1 MIKKNF
7 CFTQLF
13 IGINGQSRMYSGGG
27 GGIHPFKFQES
38 NLYHTI
44 EGGKKDI
51 YDIYIEIKEAEKIS
65 LSIVDIETS
74 LLSTYN
80 SQIKY
85 INRCIEILIKLHNKT
100 IITAFKSPEDFDYY
114 PLVQNSIK
122 NLIIEISKLF
132 AHLLS
137 PYNRDYYFSLIEIK
151 KPLLSFRIKKAVRDE
166 HFYQLAQQY
175 IVRGGFIAG
184 SDIFYFKYLFE
195 GRRLE
200 QKINWLGPK
209 NTLCYFI
216 KLLQRNNII
225 HKHTH
230 SHWMVTAEF
239 FLHKGRP
246 LLSKQL
252 LNQPKPE
259 NKTKTNTLENFVGLL
274 L

>member
-1 MIKKNF
+1 MIKENF

-13 IGINGQSRMYSGGG
+13 KSIHGYSRIYSGGG
-27 GGIHPFKFQES
+27 GMHPFKFQEN
-38 NLYHTI
+38 NLNHLI
-44 EGGKKDI
+44 ESGTKDI
-51 YDIYIEIKEAEKIS
+51 YDIYLEIKEAEKIS
-65 LSIVDIETS
+65 LSIVEIETS
-74 LLSTYN
+74 LLSEYN

-85 INRCIEILIKLHNKT
+85 INRCIEILIKLHNRT
-100 IITAFKSPEDFDYY
+100 FKKEYEFFNQFDYY
-114 PLVQNSIK
+114 PLVNNSIK

-166 HFYQLAQQY
+166 HFFQLSQEYMVQ
-175 IVRGGFIAG
+175 GGFISS
-184 SDIFYFKYLFE
+184 SDILYFKSLFE
-195 GRRLE
+195 ARRLE

-216 KLLQRNNII
+216 KLLQRTNVI
-225 HKHTH
+225 HNHSH
-230 SHWMVTAEF
+230 SHWEVTAEF
-239 FLHKGRP
+239 FLLKGRP
-246 LLSKQL
+246 LFPKQL

-259 NKTKTNTLENFVGLL
+259 NKIKINTLENFVGLL